1 MTQLMSND
9 TTVFDTIRE
18 VVDLATTGRAFGEPI
33 SQDGVIVLP
42 VARITGGGGGGGG
55 TGPAPGEVAEAGIAG
70 GSGGGLGLSAKP
82 LGVYVI
88 QGGKVTWRPAID
100 VGKVILGGQIVAI
113 AALLTIRAFIK
124 SRAGRT

>member
-1 MTQLMSND
+1 MTEVASND

-18 VVDLATTGRAFGEPI
+18 VVDHATAGRVFGEPI
-33 SQDGVIVLP
+33 SADGVIVLP
-42 VARITGGGGGGGG
+42 VAKISGGGGGGGG
-55 TGPAPGEVAEAGIAG
+55 TGPVADAGTGPAVAG
-70 GSGGGLGLSAKP
+70 GSGGGLGVTAKP

-88 QGGKVTWRPAID
+88 HGGKVAWRPAVD

-124 SRAGRT
+124 SRRGRA